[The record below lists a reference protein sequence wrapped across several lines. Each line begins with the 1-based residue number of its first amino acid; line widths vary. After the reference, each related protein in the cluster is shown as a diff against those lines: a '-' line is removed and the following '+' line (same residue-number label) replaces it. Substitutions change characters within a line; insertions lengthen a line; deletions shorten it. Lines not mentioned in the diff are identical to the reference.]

1 MRRQR
6 KEELTLRP
14 VLTLNL
20 NFPSI
25 NQQLQPPLP
34 EREARERQKRRPQ
47 QLPGGVLVVDG
58 DQEKQM
64 PPAAAG
70 DQAAVGDQETIPDHG
85 QALSTVQDV
94 GCLPDERL
102 PATSINL
109 PLVRTGTGPTLTS
122 ASR

>member
-1 MRRQR
+1 M
-6 KEELTLRP
+6 RP

-25 NQQLQPPLP
+25 NQQLQPPLS
-34 EREARERQKRRPQ
+34 EREVRERQMRQPQ
-47 QLPGGVLVVDG
+47 QLPGGVLMVDG

-70 DQAAVGDQETIPDHG
+70 DQAAVGDQETMPDHG
-85 QALSTVQDV
+85 QALSMVQDV
-94 GCLPDERL
+94 GCSLDERL
-102 PATSINL
+102 PTTSINL
-109 PLVRTGTGPTLTS
+109 LLVRTGTGPTLTS